1 MGRVARVG
9 TEDVERL
16 ILANARLA
24 AQIRRNRA
32 AHEEMLA
39 VAQAVIEDL
48 EKELEELEMEN
59 LELNI
64 RLGLVESP
72 E

>member
-1 MGRVARVG
+1 MGRVARVSS
-9 TEDVERL
+9 EEVERL

-24 AQIRRNRA
+24 EQIRRNRA

-39 VAQAVIEDL
+39 VVQAAMESL

>member
-1 MGRVARVG
+1 MRRVARVG

-24 AQIRRNRA
+24 AQIRRNWA

-48 EKELEELEMEN
+48 EKELEDLEKEN

-64 RLGLVESP
+64 RLGRVAAP